1 MEVVVTIQA
10 IVQSSIQIVT
20 TNILTLNFSGHIWPS
35 CAQPTVSEHWIEKLR
50 SNYKKYIKKTEN
62 TTILQLHLNMKT
74 SPLNNNM
81 NTQNYIIKPDS
92 ERWASFRQVMPS
104 LSSLCTLFTH

>member
-50 SNYKKYIKKTEN
+50 SNYKKYIKKNRKYNYTSTTLEHEN
-62 TTILQLHLNMKT
+62 ITTKQ
-74 SPLNNNM
+74 
-81 NTQNYIIKPDS
+81 
-92 ERWASFRQVMPS
+92 
-104 LSSLCTLFTH
+104 